1 MKTRADPELAPTEE
15 LRLREPKKMPNV
27 ATPKNILFV
36 MVETI
41 WILLRTIPGERS
53 WRNHPDYS

>member
-1 MKTRADPELAPTEE
+1 
-15 LRLREPKKMPNV
+15 
-27 ATPKNILFV
+27 

-41 WILLRTIPGERS
+41 WILLRTILGERS